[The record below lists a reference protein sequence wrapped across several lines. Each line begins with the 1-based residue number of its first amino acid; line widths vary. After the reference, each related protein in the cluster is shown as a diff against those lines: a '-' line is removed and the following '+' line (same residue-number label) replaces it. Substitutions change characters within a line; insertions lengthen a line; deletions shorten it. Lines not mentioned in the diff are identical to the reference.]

1 MDINE
6 QILKRICSILDI
18 PCYAGRQDEFV
29 LKLCNNLTN
38 GACLVVNHNENAIY
52 SLHPDKQDV

>member
-6 QILKRICSILDI
+6 QILERVCSILDTT
-18 PCYAGRQDEFV
+18 CDKGLKDEFV
-29 LKLCNNLTN
+29 LKLCNDLSE
-38 GACLVVNHNENAIY
+38 GACLLVNHDENAIY

>member
-6 QILKRICSILDI
+6 QILKRVCSILDTT
-18 PCYAGRQDEFV
+18 CDKGLKDEFV
-29 LKLCNNLTN
+29 LKLCNDLSE
-38 GACLVVNHNENAIY
+38 GACLLVNHDENAIY